1 MKAEILVVDDQEAI
15 RHFISRFLVEENR
28 YEVRTA
34 ATGEQALKALDTSI
48 PDLVIL
54 DLKLPDI
61 DGLTVLEELRKRDE
75 DITVII
81 ITAFGQIDTAVK
93 AMKLGAYDYI
103 TKPVILDQL
112 VIAIEKAL
120 EAKRLLI
127 EVNYHRKKLR
137 EQFDFDRI
145 IGNSD
150 EMRAVHGIV
159 ERVARSSAT
168 SVLIEGESGTG
179 KELVANFIHYKSERA
194 AKPFMEINCASLP
207 ETLLEAELF
216 GYEKGAFTDAKSQK
230 KGLLELADTGTLFL
244 DEVGEMSP
252 TTQVKLL
259 RVLERMT
266 FKRVG
271 GTKDIT
277 VDVRIISATNRH
289 LQAMVNDGAF
299 REDLYYRLKVVPILI
314 PPLRE
319 RRQDILMLTKFFIR
333 EFNKAFNKQFS
344 GVSPDAEQL
353 MSQYPWP
360 GNVRELKN
368 LIERTVLLEDGT
380 ALTASMLPDYL
391 HQAPQRSGVVS
402 TLDEILRSSIAPQG
416 ILFNDIIEDVEK
428 SLILKSLTET
438 NWNQSETAE
447 LLNIKR
453 DKLRYRMKLYGL
465 RKEKAAKTS
474 EGKETA

>member
-1 MKAEILVVDDQEAI
+1 MKAEILVVDDQDAI
-15 RHFISRFLVEENR
+15 RHFISRFLIEEDK

-34 ATGEQALKALDTSI
+34 ATGGEALEAVEASM

-54 DLKLPDI
+54 DLKLPDL
-61 DGLTVLEELRKRDE
+61 DGLQVLERIRELDE

-93 AMKLGAYDYI
+93 AMKLGANDYI

-112 VIAIEKAL
+112 LIAIEKAL
-120 EAKRLLI
+120 DNKRLLI
-127 EVNYHRKKLR
+127 EVNFHRKKLR
-137 EQFDFDRI
+137 EQYNFDKI
-145 IGNSD
+145 IGNS
-150 EMRAVHGIV
+150 EKMKAVHRIV
-159 ERVARSSAT
+159 ERVAKSSAT

-179 KELVANFIHYKSERA
+179 KELIANIIHYKSERA
-194 AKPFMEINCASLP
+194 PRPLMEINCAALP

-230 KGLLELADTGTLFL
+230 KGLLELAHTGTLFL
-244 DEVGEMSP
+244 DEIGEMSP

-277 VDVRIISATNRH
+277 VDVRVISATNRD
-289 LQAMVNDGAF
+289 LQKMVREGEF
-299 REDLYYRLKVVPILI
+299 REDLYYRLKVVPIQL

-319 RRQDILMLTKFFIR
+319 RKRDITLLTKYFIR
-333 EFNKAFNKQFS
+333 EFNRTFTKNFQRIT
-344 GVSPDAEQL
+344 PEAEAIL
-353 MSQYPWP
+353 ASYPWP
-360 GNVRELKN
+360 GNIRELKN
-368 LIERTVLLEDGT
+368 LLERTVLLEDGEELNG
-380 ALTASMLPDYL
+380 AILPDYL
-391 HQAPQRSGVVS
+391 SETSNRSSLVAD
-402 TLDEILRSSIAPQG
+402 LDEILRTEIGPQG
-416 ILFNDIIEDVEK
+416 ILFNDIVEGIEK
-428 SLILKSLTET
+428 SLILKALMET

-447 LLNIKR
+447 FLNIKR

-465 RKEKAAKTS
+465 KKDQDAPRASA
-474 EGKETA
+474 